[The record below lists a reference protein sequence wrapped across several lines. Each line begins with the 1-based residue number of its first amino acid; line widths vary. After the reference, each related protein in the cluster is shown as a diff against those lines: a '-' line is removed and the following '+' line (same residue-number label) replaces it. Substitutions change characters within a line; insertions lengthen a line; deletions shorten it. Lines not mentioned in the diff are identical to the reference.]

1 MTTVTDDSRLSEN
14 REEVLMVS
22 YVSVISSAIDVIVQ
36 CPGLEDKAS
45 PARLLIISFT
55 TAKIV
60 LKVKLHSLYRPGTE
74 ES

>member
-1 MTTVTDDSRLSEN
+1 
-14 REEVLMVS
+14 MVS